1 MEEDSERTEAAAAGG
16 GGHTDRPAT
25 VLKDTLSKKSVRTGQ
40 RTRGAKHKY
49 RQVKTNHFKDI
60 IKCLTREA
68 KWQFEVLLWK
78 LDLGFLGLL

>member
-25 VLKDTLSKKSVRTGQ
+25 VLKDTLSKKSIRTGQ

-49 RQVKTNHFKDI
+49 RQVKTNHF
-60 IKCLTREA
+60 
-68 KWQFEVLLWK
+68 
-78 LDLGFLGLL
+78 